1 MREDRLAPRL
11 WHMGRT
17 LQSRVRSF
25 FENPPGPGA
34 TPLELLLAT
43 LDDLEK
49 RVQPAGRG
57 RRIFPY
63 NRVVVHIFQPDA
75 DRIAVEAVF
84 HELEARLRE
93 RLTELRC
100 DAPQSFATEVSF
112 SPGATGET
120 EPMFR
125 VECFN
130 DVQAAAERPADPACP
145 VVRVVVVKGAS
156 AEAEYTFAGPVV
168 AIGRTAEPVDA
179 LGRVRR
185 NHVAFLET
193 RDGVTETVGRA
204 HARLQFDVD
213 TGAYHLFNEASSN
226 PTYVLRG
233 GRSLRVPPRDPRGL
247 RVQSGDEVQLGRAV
261 IRLTIG

>member
-1 MREDRLAPRL
+1 
-11 WHMGRT
+11 
-17 LQSRVRSF
+17 
-25 FENPPGPGA
+25 
-34 TPLELLLAT
+34 
-43 LDDLEK
+43 
-49 RVQPAGRG
+49 
-57 RRIFPY
+57 
-63 NRVVVHIFQPDA
+63 VVVHIFQPDA

-84 HELEARLRE
+84 RQLESRLRE
-93 RLTELRC
+93 RLAELRC
-100 DAPQSFATEVSF
+100 DTPQTIETDVAFA
-112 SPGATGET
+112 PGATGEG
-120 EPMFR
+120 EPMFA

-130 DVQAAAERPADPACP
+130 DAQEPAARPADRACP
-145 VVRVVVVKGAS
+145 VLRVAVVKGAS

-204 HARLQFDVD
+204 HARLQFDAD

-226 PTYVLRG
+226 PTFVLRG
-233 GRSLRVPPRDPRGL
+233 GHSLRVPPRDPRGL

-261 IRLTIG
+261 IRLSIG

>member
-1 MREDRLAPRL
+1 MAPRL

-34 TPLELLLAT
+34 GPLELLLAA
-43 LDDLEK
+43 LDDLET
-49 RVQPAGRG
+49 RVQASGRG
-57 RRIFPY
+57 RRVFPY
-63 NRVVVHIFQPDA
+63 NRVVVHVFQPDA

-84 HELEARLRE
+84 RQLEARLRE
-93 RLTELRC
+93 RLAELRC
-100 DAPQSFATEVSF
+100 DAPQAIQTDVSF
-112 SPGATGET
+112 SPAATSET
-120 EPMFR
+120 EPMFA
-125 VECFN
+125 VECSN
-130 DVQAAAERPADPACP
+130 EVPVPVDKPDDRTCP
-145 VVRVVVVKGAS
+145 GLRVVVVKGAS
-156 AEAEYTFAGPVV
+156 AEAEYSFAGPVV

-185 NHVAFLET
+185 NHVVFLDT

-261 IRLTIG
+261 IRLAIGLMVVE

>member
-1 MREDRLAPRL
+1 
-11 WHMGRT
+11 MGRT

-57 RRIFPY
+57 RHVFPY

-84 HELEARLRE
+84 RQLETRLRE
-93 RLTELRC
+93 RLAELRC
-100 DAPQSFATEVSF
+100 DAPQTIGTEVSF
-112 SPGATGET
+112 PHAATGDV
-120 EPMFR
+120 EPMFA

-130 DVQAAAERPADPACP
+130 DVPAPVERPADPACP
-145 VVRVVVVKGAS
+145 VLRVVVVKGAAS
-156 AEAEYTFAGPVV
+156 EAEYTFGGPDV

-185 NHVAFLET
+185 NHVAFLDT
-193 RDGVTETVGRA
+193 LDGVTETVGRA
-204 HARLQFDVD
+204 HARLQFDAD

-226 PTYVLRG
+226 PTFVLRG

-261 IRLTIG
+261 IRLSIG

>member
-1 MREDRLAPRL
+1 MREDRLTPRL
-11 WHMGRT
+11 RQIGRA

-34 TPLELLLAT
+34 KPLELLVAA

-57 RRIFPY
+57 RRVFPY

-84 HELEARLRE
+84 RQLDTRLRE
-93 RLTELRC
+93 RLAELRC
-100 DAPQSFATEVSF
+100 DAPERFETEVSF
-112 SPGATGET
+112 SPGATGAT
-120 EPMFR
+120 EPLFR
-125 VECFN
+125 VDCFN
-130 DVQAAAERPADPACP
+130 DAPATADPTDHACP
-145 VVRVVVVKGAS
+145 VLRVVVVKGS
-156 AEAEYTFAGPVV
+156 AAAPEYTFAGPVV
-168 AIGRTAEPVDA
+168 AIGRTEEPIDA

-185 NHVAFLET
+185 NHIAFLET

-226 PTYVLRG
+226 PTFILRD

-261 IRLTIG
+261 IRLTVG